1 PRVGSLFFSLCRLP
15 PCPTPFPYATLF
27 RSGVSGL
34 VRAGALGMRAV
45 LRGPVRAVVRVVA
58 RPAALLRALAAG
70 RGVPAAPVQRGL
82 QLGLLGEQPGHL
94 LAPGL
99 HRRPGVP
106 LAPARR
112 LGRVPLP
119 GEATHAGPA
128 PG

>member
-82 QLGLLGEQPGHL
+82 QLGD
-94 LAPGL
+94 
-99 HRRPGVP
+99 RKST
-106 LAPARR
+106 R
-112 LGRVPLP
+112 LNSSHVKSSYAVFCLKKKSKQ
-119 GEATHAGPA
+119 
-128 PG
+128 